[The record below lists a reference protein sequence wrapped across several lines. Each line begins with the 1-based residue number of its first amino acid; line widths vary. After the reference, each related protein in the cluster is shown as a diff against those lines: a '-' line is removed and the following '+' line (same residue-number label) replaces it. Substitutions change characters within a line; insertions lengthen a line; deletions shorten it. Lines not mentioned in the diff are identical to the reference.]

1 MLVNE
6 YDPGRVD
13 KVSKN
18 QEKLKSCSEDSGRRN
33 SMMRFIFKDHI
44 I

>member
-1 MLVNE
+1 MNMIQE
-6 YDPGRVD
+6 D
-13 KVSKN
+13 